1 MVLLACFWASAYAPS
16 YAQSAP
22 PCENRFGSPFVMP
35 DLCPEYVLETFP
47 TSGELAAISSLA
59 FTPDGALYFTSPSQR
74 ALYRLPPDGR
84 GFFGAPQRVA
94 ALPEAPFGLAYAAD
108 EDAFYLSATQSV
120 FRLSAEGSYRQ
131 LYSDP
136 EAVWHGELKIS
147 AEGRLYTTR
156 HKREGAALISMAQDG
171 SDLRV
176 EADGLHESFSF
187 TWQAGRLL
195 IADALPPPL
204 PSALYTVQEG
214 GLVRLA
220 ELPPESTP
228 RGMVTYTSEML
239 PAWRGGALLALGGS
253 WNAPVISGYSVRLY
267 HFNNEGALH
276 SVQQVVPN
284 YYGFGEPE
292 AALLRASF
300 HPYQLMGIAISAEGW
315 LYTALA
321 EGRIYRF
328 RPRL

>member
-1 MVLLACFWASAYAPS
+1 
-16 YAQSAP
+16 
-22 PCENRFGSPFVMP
+22 MP

-47 TSGELAAISSLA
+47 ALGDLAAISSLA

-94 ALPEAPFGLAYAAD
+94 TLPEAPFGLAYADD
-108 EDAFYLSATQSV
+108 EDAFYLSATQRV
-120 FRLSAEGSYRQ
+120 FRLALDGTFEQR
-131 LYSDP
+131 YSDP
-136 EAVWHGELKIS
+136 EAVWHGELKIG
-147 AEGRLYTTR
+147 ADGRLYTTR
-156 HKREGAALISMAQDG
+156 HRREGAALISMARDG
-171 SDLRV
+171 SHLRI
-176 EADGLHESFSF
+176 EADGLHEAFSF

-195 IADALPPPL
+195 IADAPLPPL
-204 PSALYTVQEG
+204 PSALYTVQDG

-228 RGMVTYTSEML
+228 RGMLTYDSETL
-239 PAWRGGALLALGGS
+239 PAWRGGVLLALGGS
-253 WNAPVISGYSVRLY
+253 WNAPIISGYSVRLH
-267 HFNNEGALH
+267 HFNNEGALQ

-284 YYGFGEPE
+284 YYGFAESE

>member
-1 MVLLACFWASAYAPS
+1 
-16 YAQSAP
+16 
-22 PCENRFGSPFVMP
+22 MP
-35 DLCPEYVLETFP
+35 DLCPEYVLEAFP

-84 GFFGAPQRVA
+84 GFFGATQRVA
-94 ALPEAPFGLAYAAD
+94 TLPEAPFGLAYAAD
-108 EDAFYLSATQSV
+108 EDAFYLSAMQRV

-131 LYSDP
+131 LYSAP
-136 EAVWHGELKIS
+136 EALWHGELKIG
-147 AEGRLYTTR
+147 ADGRLYTTR
-156 HKREGAALISMAQDG
+156 HRREGAALISMARDG

-176 EADGLHESFSF
+176 EADGLHEAFSF

-195 IADALPPPL
+195 IADSSPPPL
-204 PSALYTVQEG
+204 PSALYTVQDG
-214 GLVRLA
+214 RLVRLA

-228 RGMVTYTSEML
+228 RGMLTYDSETL
-239 PAWRGGALLALGGS
+239 PAWQGGVLLALGGS

-267 HFNNEGALH
+267 HFTTEGTLY
-276 SVQQVVPN
+276 STQQVVPN
-284 YYGFGEPE
+284 YYGFAESE